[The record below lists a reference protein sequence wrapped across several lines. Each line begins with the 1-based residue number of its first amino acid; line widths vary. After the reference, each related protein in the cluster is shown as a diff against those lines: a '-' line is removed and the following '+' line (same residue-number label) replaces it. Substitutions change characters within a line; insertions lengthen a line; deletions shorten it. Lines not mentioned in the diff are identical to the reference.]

1 MAGPREGKSL
11 LQKSRTL
18 SGHSYP
24 CAIEVQ
30 GPHSEAAQ
38 IGQALEVRR
47 AAFGGLSHPKE
58 QPQPLSC
65 SVPHSMT

>member
-30 GPHSEAAQ
+30 GPHSEAAR

-47 AAFGGLSHPKE
+47 VALGDSLILRNNRSLFLVQCPT
-58 QPQPLSC
+58 L
-65 SVPHSMT
+65 